1 MSALSVLYLVLPFPL
16 AFFLHD
22 AEEVLVQHRWMLS
35 HHDTLLRRFPKL
47 NPVITHLCRLDTKAF
62 AIAAFE
68 ELLILLVATCYV
80 LVQGYCCMQIWSAL
94 FMAFSL
100 HLLVHIG
107 QALLFR
113 GYTPGVVTSLLL
125 LPYSFL
131 GLQSIW
137 CSMTITELLLWGT
150 AGVAFMVVNL
160 MFAHRLGTLLTHSI
174 R

>member
-35 HHDTLLRRFPKL
+35 HRDTLLRRFPKL

-62 AIAAFE
+62 AVAAFE
-68 ELLILLVATCYV
+68 ELLVLLIATCYV
-80 LVQGYCCMQIWSAL
+80 LVQGDYCMQIWSAL

-100 HLLVHIG
+100 HLLVHIA
-107 QALLFR
+107 QAILFR
-113 GYTPGVVTSLLL
+113 GYIPGIVSSLLL

-137 CSMTITELLLWGT
+137 YSMTAMELLLWGT
-150 AGVAFMVVNL
+150 AGVAFMVTNL
-160 MFAHRLGTLLTHSI
+160 LFAHRLGTFLTHNP
-174 R
+174 